1 MPLASSFPPNGS
13 VPRASLPDQDCR
25 LNHKMEPIPARQMRG
40 FPFPVSTIH
49 SPRHGSIV
57 PRRKISVEN
66 YRAHSLARD
75 FGFERSQL
83 SSAAGILT
91 VAHGYFQEIVM
102 VVDPHETTS

>member
-1 MPLASSFPPNGS
+1 
-13 VPRASLPDQDCR
+13 
-25 LNHKMEPIPARQMRG
+25 
-40 FPFPVSTIH
+40 
-49 SPRHGSIV
+49 
-57 PRRKISVEN
+57 VEN